1 MAAVDALL
9 RLLSIRNAEL
19 IVIASGEVP
28 VLRKAGEVMPLSM
41 PALDAGLVGAMVD
54 ELLDEVARARL
65 DGSGATEVAHQLSDG
80 SGVALRIERHGDA
93 LRVAGR
99 VAQLA
104 RVTPAAPPASAAR
117 PAPGTMPTPTPATG
131 APVAAPDR
139 LPAMTDAAAPSTEPL
154 PAALL
159 DLLVGLDAT
168 GASDLLL
175 STGQAPRLRIGG
187 ALVEAEASADD
198 AWLAALAAHLLDAPR
213 RATLEATG
221 SCDAAL
227 ELATTSG
234 PLRLRVNIFRQR
246 AGLAIALRPVRRDA
260 PTLAGLHLPDEL
272 GELTRHRS
280 GLVLVTGRAGS
291 GKSTTLV
298 ALVEHLNRTRGGHVI
313 TLEDPIEHAYVPH
326 RCLIHQRE
334 VGAHVDSF
342 ASGLRAAL
350 RESPDV
356 ILVGEMRDRETIALA
371 LTAAETGHLVL
382 ATMHCASAAVAVHR
396 ILDVFP
402 DSHQPQ
408 IRAQL
413 AATLRAVLTQVLVP
427 AATPGARFPA
437 HELLVVN
444 AAVASQIRDGKV
456 HHLPT
461 AIQTG
466 RDDGMVPLERT
477 LAAMVR
483 TGRVTR
489 AAARDAANDPAALD
503 DLLGEARG
511 QARR

>member
-1 MAAVDALL
+1 
-9 RLLSIRNAEL
+9 
-19 IVIASGEVP
+19 
-28 VLRKAGEVMPLSM
+28 
-41 PALDAGLVGAMVD
+41 MVN
-54 ELLDEVARARL
+54 ELLDDVSRARL
-65 DGSGATEVAHQLSDG
+65 GSHGSTELTHRMSDG
-80 SGVALRIERHGDA
+80 SVYAVMIEPRGA
-93 LRVAGR
+93 GYRVAGR
-99 VAQLA
+99 VG
-104 RVTPAAPPASAAR
+104 AAAV
-117 PAPGTMPTPTPATG
+117 PTPA
-131 APVAAPDR
+131 PVPVPVPDR
-139 LPAMTDAAAPSTEPL
+139 GSSGL

-159 DLLVGLDAT
+159 ALLHRLEHA
-168 GASDLLL
+168 GASDLFL
-175 STGQAPRLRIGG
+175 STGQRPRWRIAGEL
-187 ALVEAEASADD
+187 AAAEAPADET
-198 AWLAALAAHLLDAPR
+198 WLSALAAAVLDDAR
-213 RATLEATG
+213 RAQLDATG

-227 ELATTSG
+227 ELASADG
-234 PLRLRVNIFRQR
+234 PLRLRVNVFRQR
-246 AGLAIALRPVRRDA
+246 AGLAIAVRPVRRDA
-260 PTLAGLHLPDEL
+260 PTLASLHLPDEL
-272 GELTRHRS
+272 AELTRHKS

-382 ATMHCASAAVAVHR
+382 STMHCASAAVAVNR

-402 DSHQPQ
+402 EGQQPQ
-408 IRAQL
+408 IRGQL

-427 AATPGARFPA
+427 GVTPPARLPA
-437 HELLVVN
+437 HEVLTVSSGV
-444 AAVASQIRDGKV
+444 AANIREGKV
-456 HHLPT
+456 HQLAT

-477 LAAMVR
+477 LATLVR
-483 TGRVTR
+483 AGRITR
-489 AAARDAANDPAALD
+489 AAARDAANDVAALD
-503 DLLGEARG
+503 QLMGR
-511 QARR
+511 